1 MSRSGLVRAL
11 GSIVAGPGPATA
23 TVAVALELPSTPT
36 PGEHTELFDLQCY
49 PYASVHLGDEGQ
61 LGGEA
66 RDRIAGFLRALDVVP
81 PPEPDHLAVLLD
93 AYASLME
100 LDEDGSARAG
110 HARRVLLHEHLAS
123 WVGRHL
129 ERVVELA
136 PPSLAAWAEVAIT
149 VLADEA
155 ARIGHAEVLAPALVE
170 ATALPDPRE
179 EGAAK
184 GFLAALLAPARSGL
198 VIARADLSRAAGELG
213 VGARIGE
220 RAYALRAMLA
230 QDGSAVL
237 HWLAGEAGR
246 QAEGLGATTAI
257 AGPVVTAWWRERLTT
272 TTALLEELA
281 AEGSEAFGAGGAL
294 ELRTDEDDRDEDGR
308 GDGGDGGDGRRA
320 HEGDARMVIG

>member
-11 GSIVAGPGPATA
+11 ASIVAGPGPATA
-23 TVAVALELPSTPT
+23 TVAAALELPSAPT

-66 RDRIAGFLRALDVVP
+66 RDRVAGFLRALEVVP

-100 LDEDGSARAG
+100 LDEDGSERAG

-129 ERVVELA
+129 ERVRELA
-136 PPSLAAWAEVAIT
+136 PPSLAAWAEVSVT
-149 VLADEA
+149 VLAEES
-155 ARIGHAEVLAPALVE
+155 ARIGHAEHLAPALAAAAE
-170 ATALPDPRE
+170 LPDPRRD
-179 EGAAK
+179 GAARD
-184 GFLAALLAPARSGL
+184 FLAALLAPARSGL
-198 VIARADLSRAAGELG
+198 VLARADLSRSAAELG
-213 VGARIGE
+213 LGARIGE

-237 HWLAGEAGR
+237 HWLSGEARR
-246 QAEGLGATTAI
+246 QADALTATRAIGGAVVADWWHARLATSAELLAALAEDGTELAG
-257 AGPVVTAWWRERLTT
+257 AGPDGEDQRN
-272 TTALLEELA
+272 
-281 AEGSEAFGAGGAL
+281 EGRAD
-294 ELRTDEDDRDEDGR
+294 DEDE
-308 GDGGDGGDGRRA
+308 
-320 HEGDARMVIG
+320 RMVIG

>member
-11 GSIVAGPGPATA
+11 GSIVAGPGPATV
-23 TVAVALELPSTPT
+23 TVAAALALPSAPT

-49 PYASVHLGDEGQ
+49 PYASVHLGEEGQ

-100 LDEDGSARAG
+100 LDEDGSPRAG

-129 ERVVELA
+129 ERVIELA
-136 PPSLAAWAEVAIT
+136 PPSLATWAEVAIT
-149 VLADEA
+149 VLAEES
-155 ARIGHAEVLAPALVE
+155 ARIGHAAVLAPALVE
-170 ATALPDPRE
+170 AAALPDPRE

-230 QDGSAVL
+230 QDGAAVL
-237 HWLAGEAGR
+237 DWLAGEARR
-246 QAEGLGATTAI
+246 QAAALDATAAI
-257 AGPVVTAWWRERLTT
+257 GGPLVAGWWEERLVRTSV
-272 TTALLEELA
+272 LLSALA
-281 AEGSEAFGAGGAL
+281 ADGGL
-294 ELRTDEDDRDEDGR
+294 VRDHVGGQDDRDDLRDDE
-308 GDGGDGGDGRRA
+308 
-320 HEGDARMVIG
+320 RMVIG

>member
-11 GSIVAGPGPATA
+11 ASIVAGPGPATA
-23 TVAVALELPSTPT
+23 TVAAALELPSAPT
-36 PGEHTELFDLQCY
+36 AGEHTEVFDLQCY

-100 LDEDGSARAG
+100 LDEGGSERAG

-129 ERVVELA
+129 ERVAELA
-136 PPSLAAWAEVAIT
+136 PPSLAAWAEVSAR
-149 VLADEA
+149 VLAEESD
-155 ARIGHAEVLAPALVE
+155 RLGHAEVLAPALE
-170 ATALPDPRE
+170 DASALSDPRE

-184 GFLAALLAPARSGL
+184 AFLGAVLAPARSGL
-198 VIARADLSRAAGELG
+198 VLARADLSRAADELG
-213 VGARIGE
+213 IGARIGE

-230 QDGSAVL
+230 QDGPAVL
-237 HWLAGEAGR
+237 DWLSTEAQR
-246 QAEGLGATTAI
+246 QAAALDTTAAI
-257 AGPVVTAWWRERLTT
+257 GGPVVAAWWTARLERSA
-272 TTALLEELA
+272 ALLAELA
-281 AEGSEAFGAGGAL
+281 
-294 ELRTDEDDRDEDGR
+294 
-308 GDGGDGGDGRRA
+308 
-320 HEGDARMVIG
+320 